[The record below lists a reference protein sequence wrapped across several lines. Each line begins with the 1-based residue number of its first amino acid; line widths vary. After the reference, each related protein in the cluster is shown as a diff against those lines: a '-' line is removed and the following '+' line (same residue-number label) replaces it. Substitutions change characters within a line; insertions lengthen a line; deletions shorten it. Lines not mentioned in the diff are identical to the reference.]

1 MPASQDLIIDRI
13 LWEGKVKRKKHSHHK
28 EVIKTDTHRTRI
40 DHPELFAQEQKQKLE
55 IVLKC
60 DSVGSEEAVIS
71 SLEREK
77 TPYVELRVIHSDV
90 GSITK
95 SDLFMA
101 LTGSKIIVGFNVDI
115 LPKIKDLCQEQGVE
129 VRLYD
134 VIYKLTQNLK
144 EIAQSLIPREAEE
157 KITGKGKVIALFKSS
172 RKGIILGCKVMEGK
186 LALGK
191 NFRVISA
198 MGPIHTGK
206 IESLHIEKDA
216 VQVAKTG
223 QQVGLRI
230 SNFNK
235 AKVGDQI
242 ECFEP
247 GRSKVIKPWE
257 PTGKILRFQS

>member
-1 MPASQDLIIDRI
+1 M
-13 LWEGKVKRKKHSHHK
+13 KRKKHSHRK
-28 EVIKTDTHRTRI
+28 GVIKTHNHGARRA
-40 DHPELFAQEQKQKLE
+40 HSELFGHEQKKKLE

-71 SLEREK
+71 SLEQEK
-77 TPYVELRVIHSDV
+77 IPEVELRVIHSGV

-95 SDLFMA
+95 SDVLMA
-101 LTGSKIIVGFNVDI
+101 LTGSKIVIGFNVDI
-115 LPKIKDLCQEQGVE
+115 LPKIRELCREQNIE

-134 VIYKLTQNLK
+134 VIYQLTHNLK
-144 EIAQSLIPREAEE
+144 EIAQSLIPREAEQ

-172 RKGIILGCKVMEGK
+172 RKGIILGCEVMEGK
-186 LALGK
+186 IALDN

-216 VQVAKTG
+216 VQVAKIG
-223 QQVGLRI
+223 QQVGVKI

-242 ECFEP
+242 ECFVP
-247 GRSKVIKPWE
+247 GHRKVSKPWE
-257 PTGKILRFQS
+257 PTGQILRLQS